1 MDEQQAYRFIVNAYR
16 PVPSDTI
23 PMARPAQYM
32 VGLARLP
39 GRQEQVHFARLEA
52 GAPSSSE
59 RVESDAASPFPCL
72 RVGRLYWLQL
82 SAAIDRMPTVSERMN
97 VR

>member
-23 PMARPAQYM
+23 PMAGPAQYM
-32 VGLARLP
+32 VELARLP
-39 GRQEQVHFARLEA
+39 GRREQVHFA

-59 RVESDAASPFPCL
+59 RVEPDAASRFPCL

-82 SAAIDRMPTVSERMN
+82 SAAIGRMPTVGERMN